1 VFLIYPGASTM
12 FLSTLL
18 TFICLRRSYISY
30 DLGSRTVRSWR
41 QNSVRCFPQY
51 WPWNALRNRKCRRV
65 LRKGWGKR
73 DNNKR
78 YTMRRMVLQYRVER
92 VSCYKYG
99 RYRHRCR

>member
-1 VFLIYPGASTM
+1 MTLGVAPSDREVRTRSAAS
-12 FLSTLL
+12 
-18 TFICLRRSYISY
+18 RNV
-30 DLGSRTVRSWR
+30 DLETRYVI
-41 QNSVRCFPQY
+41 VCVV
-51 WPWNALRNRKCRRV
+51 ARV
-65 LRKGWGKR
+65 AEGVGKR

>member
-1 VFLIYPGASTM
+1 MTLGVVPSDRDVRTRSAASRNVDLETRYVIVCVGA
-12 FLSTLL
+12 
-18 TFICLRRSYISY
+18 CCGR
-30 DLGSRTVRSWR
+30 G
-41 QNSVRCFPQY
+41 
-51 WPWNALRNRKCRRV
+51 
-65 LRKGWGKR
+65 GER